1 MKVRLPPF
9 HTSLLLGGKS
19 NNSETEKK
27 DTEVL
32 GSWDSQLPGSRKCL
46 RETGRRV
53 KMGTTQEAGEKT
65 LDLG

>member
-1 MKVRLPPF
+1 MEVRLPPF
-9 HTSLLLGGKS
+9 HTSHLFGGKS
-19 NNSETEKK
+19 NNSETQKK

-32 GSWDSQLPGSRKCL
+32 RSWDNQLPESCKCL
-46 RETGRRV
+46 REPGRPV